1 MPFINQLL
9 NYTNEYFIETGTY
22 RGDTLEIIKN
32 NYKNVYSVELS
43 KVFYNNS
50 VNRFKHD
57 KNIKIFYG
65 NSRYDL
71 FNIISNVLLK
81 FKSK

>member
-32 NYKNVYSVELS
+32 KPY
-43 KVFYNNS
+43 
-50 VNRFKHD
+50 FK
-57 KNIKIFYG
+57 
-65 NSRYDL
+65 
-71 FNIISNVLLK
+71 
-81 FKSK
+81 